1 MYLINSTS
9 ATSCNNNGSGSN
21 NMTQKYTDI
30 DDENDG
36 EGHERNVLLHQSM
49 VPMPMWK
56 VTAEINPEGT
66 FKIGTCV

>member
-1 MYLINSTS
+1 
-9 ATSCNNNGSGSN
+9 
-21 NMTQKYTDI
+21 MTQKYTDI

-66 FKIGTCV
+66 FKIDSVNERALRKAADNRCIDAAD